1 MYKYRLLI
9 LFIPFNNGITLQ
21 FGTSISTE
29 YYNTIVFPV
38 TFKTVAKI
46 FCQRRAFE
54 TVVYEQTANIW
65 YNRINGFHYQMRGY
79 NTNTERYPI
88 YWLAIGY

>member
-1 MYKYRLLI
+1 M
-9 LFIPFNNGITLQ
+9 Q
-21 FGTSISTE
+21 FGTSIPSD
-29 YYNTIVFPV
+29 YYNTITFPV
-38 TFKTVAKI
+38 TFRALAKI

-65 YNRINGFHYQMRGY
+65 WNHINNFHYQMRGY
-79 NTNTERYPI
+79 NTNTTNYPV